1 MADTPQTP
9 VSKWLQTI
17 AQYDNEFKRWEAR
30 TTKIIKRYRDD
41 NRSQSGSHSAKFNIL
56 WSNVQTLI
64 PAVYAKLPKCDV
76 SRRFSDNDQ
85 VGRVASLLIERAV
98 DFEIEH
104 YPDFRAAMRHA
115 VEDRFLGGRG
125 VAWVRYE
132 PHVRAQETGEPEDG
146 LQVTEDIDEVDEGG
160 EKAAAEDGMQDP
172 TASPD
177 EVAEEIEYECAPT
190 DYVHWK
196 DFGHTVARTWEEVTA
211 VWRWVYM
218 DEPALIDRFGEET
231 AARIPMDESPEPLT
245 GSTKN
250 RDNTQAKIAEIW
262 DKTTG
267 KVFWISKGLPDLI
280 DEREDPLEL
289 EGFFP
294 CGSPLYATTT
304 SDSLV
309 PVPDFALYQ
318 DQAAEL
324 DTLSDR
330 IDGLVHA
337 LRVRGVYDASQP
349 ALQRLLTEGDNNTLI
364 PVETWMAFSEKGG
377 LKGSIDLLPLDV
389 LAGALTQCY
398 RAREDIKAQ
407 IYEITGIS
415 DIVRGQTSA
424 SETAT
429 AQQIKGQYAGLRLRS
444 MQEEVALFA
453 TALLRLKAQVICE
466 KFQPETILAYAA
478 AQQLSPEDQAMIP
491 AAMKLLKNQPLR
503 NFRIEVA
510 ADSLVQIDEQ
520 QNKQDRLEFISAFGG
535 FLKEAIPAA
544 QAAPELGPVL
554 VELLKFGTGAFKQSR
569 QIEGSLD
576 AVLEKMNQAQKA
588 REAAP
593 PQPPKTDPELIK
605 LQSTQQIE
613 GARLQA
619 EQAKTQAQSA
629 IEANKARSEAMK
641 IQSENA
647 IKAKEL
653 ALRESELRL
662 KEGEAILGA
671 QIEREKLAAS
681 ERIEQQ
687 RQKSSMMEKEQEL
700 DRIRAKDELDA
711 ATKIL
716 VARIG
721 ANPGMDLPMIEAQ
734 QAASELVANELSDNV
749 RQTMQHMADMQ
760 GQTLEKLSGVMRVLA
775 SPKRIIRGPDG
786 RAAGV
791 EVDV

>member
-1 MADTPQTP
+1 MADTAQTP
-9 VSKWLQTI
+9 VAKWLSTI
-17 AQYDNEFKRWEAR
+17 ATYDNEFKKWEAR

-76 SRRFSDNDQ
+76 SRRFGDNDQ
-85 VGRVASLLIERAV
+85 VGRVAALLIERAV

-104 YPDFRAAMRHA
+104 YPDFRATMRHA

-146 LQVTEDIDEVDEGG
+146 AQITEDIDEVDDTA
-160 EKAAAEDGMQDP
+160 KADGMQDG

-177 EVAEEIEYECAPT
+177 EVPEEIEYECAPT

-218 DEPALIDRFGEET
+218 DKDALVERFGEEMAET
-231 AARIPMDESPEPLT
+231 IPMDESPEPLT

-250 RDNTQAKIAEIW
+250 RESTQAKIAEIW
-262 DKTTG
+262 DKTSG
-267 KVFWISKGLPDLI
+267 KVYWICKGLPDPI
-280 DEREDPLEL
+280 DERDDPLEL

-294 CGSPLYATTT
+294 CPAPLYSTTT

-364 PVETWMAFSEKGG
+364 PVDTWMAFSEKGG

-389 LAGALTQCY
+389 LANALTQCY

-415 DIVRGQTSA
+415 DIIRGQTA
-424 SETAT
+424 ATETAT

-444 MQEEVALFA
+444 LQEEVALFA

-491 AAMKLLKNQPLR
+491 MALQLLKNEPLR

-544 QAAPELGPVL
+544 QAAPELGPML

-569 QIEGSLD
+569 QIEGALD
-576 AVLEKMNQAQKA
+576 AVLEKMNKAQKA
-588 REAAP
+588 KEAAP
-593 PQPPKTDPELIK
+593 PQPPPPNPEMLK
-605 LQSTQQIE
+605 LQQTQQIE
-613 GARLQA
+613 AARLQA
-619 EQAKTQAQSA
+619 DQAKAQAQQQMEMLRGRA
-629 IEANKARSEAMK
+629 EIAKVKA
-641 IQSENA
+641 END
-647 IKAKEL
+647 IKRRAL
-653 ALRESELRL
+653 ALQ
-662 KEGEAILGA
+662 EGEARIKEGSEILHA
-671 QIEREKLAAS
+671 QIEREKIAANIEIERNKISAANDLTLQQLAIQLEHEAGMAT
-681 ERIEQQ
+681 QAQ
-687 RQKSSMMEKEQEL
+687 AHEL
-700 DRIRAKDELDA
+700 AVIA
-711 ATKIL
+711 ATP
-716 VARIG
+716 AT
-721 ANPGMDLPMIEAQ
+721 PTT
-734 QAASELVANELSDNV
+734 AAIVSGNRLS
-749 RQTMQHMADMQ
+749 T
-760 GQTLEKLSGVMRVLA
+760 
-775 SPKRIIRGPDG
+775 
-786 RAAGV
+786 
-791 EVDV
+791 